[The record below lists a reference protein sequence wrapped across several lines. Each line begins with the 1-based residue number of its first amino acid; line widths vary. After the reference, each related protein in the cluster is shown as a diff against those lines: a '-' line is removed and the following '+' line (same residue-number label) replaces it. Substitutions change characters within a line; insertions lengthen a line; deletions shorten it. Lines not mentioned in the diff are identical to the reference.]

1 MTSARD
7 TCPRPEPLQDEPEAV
22 EERLNRLFGNSD
34 EIMAWEQ
41 DIEARVSKI
50 VSDFLSERSANSG
63 VEFQSLQVS
72 FKESRL
78 PLDPAPAESYLDYLA
93 SNVISHS
100 TRTSSPRFIGH
111 MTSALPFFVR
121 PLAKLMTAMNQNVV
135 KTETAKA
142 FTPYEREALGMVHRL
157 IYDFSDSFYDEH
169 IQRRES
175 TLGMI
180 VSGGT
185 LANITALWCA
195 RNSALRAKND
205 FLGIENEG
213 LLAALEFFGY
223 TGAVVIGSALMH
235 YSFEK
240 AADTMG
246 IGTRNIIKIPV
257 DGANRINLR
266 ALKQAVSDCQA
277 RNKLIIAIVGV
288 AGTTDF
294 GSIDPLSEMAE
305 IAGEANTHFH
315 VDAAWGGPV
324 LFSERHRGKLAGLDK
339 ADSVTIDG
347 HKQLY
352 LPMGI
357 GMVLL
362 RDPHKASFIEKQA
375 RYIVRPGSYDLGRR
389 SLEGS
394 RPGMALFLHAALNI
408 VGGKGYEFLI
418 VESIRKAQYMADLI
432 RARPEFE
439 LLTGPEINI
448 LTYRYIPERLR
459 EKAGRGE
466 LTEADN
472 HEINEFNVRLQ
483 KAQRDAGRTFVSRT
497 MWNTNKE
504 GQDLSIVAL
513 RVVIANPLTTQSDIN
528 FILDDQIEIA
538 ASLTR

>member
-1 MTSARD
+1 MTSAQD
-7 TCPRPEPLQDEPEAV
+7 TRNRSEPLRNEPEV
-22 EERLNRLFGNSD
+22 LEERLNQLFGNSD
-34 EIMAWEQ
+34 EVIACEQ
-41 DIEARVSKI
+41 YIEARVSKI
-50 VSDFLSERSANSG
+50 VNDFLLERSTSS
-63 VEFQSLQVS
+63 EFKFQSLQAS

-78 PLDPAPAESYLDYLA
+78 PLDPAYAESYLDYLA

-111 MTSALPFFVR
+111 MTSALPYFVR

-135 KTETAKA
+135 KTETSKA
-142 FTPYEREALGMVHRL
+142 FTPYEREALAMVHRL
-157 IYDFSDSFYDEH
+157 IYNFSDSFYDQH
-169 IQRRES
+169 TQQRES

-195 RNSALRAKND
+195 RNSALRAKSD
-205 FLGIENEG
+205 FMGIENEG
-213 LLAALEFFGY
+213 LLAALEYYGY
-223 TGAVVIGSALMH
+223 AEAVVIGSALMH

-257 DGANRINLR
+257 DSANRINLQ
-266 ALKQAVSDCQA
+266 ALKQAVRDCQA
-277 RNKLIIAIVGV
+277 RNKLIIAIVGI

-305 IAGEANTHFH
+305 IAGEANIHFH

-324 LFSERHRGKLAGLDK
+324 LFSERYQRKLAGLDK

-357 GMVLL
+357 GIVLL
-362 RDPHKASFIEKQA
+362 LDPHKASFIEKQA
-375 RYIVRPGSYDLGRR
+375 RYIVRPGSYDLGKR

-394 RPGMALFLHAALNI
+394 RPGMALFLHAALNL
-408 VGGKGYEFLI
+408 VGRRGYEFLV

-439 LLTGPEINI
+439 LLTEPEINI
-448 LTYRYIPERLR
+448 FTYRYIPEALR
-459 EKAGRGE
+459 EKAKERD
-466 LTEADN
+466 LTDADN
-472 HEINEFNVRLQ
+472 HEINEFNVGLQ
-483 KAQRDAGRTFVSRT
+483 KAQREAGRTFVSRT
-497 MWNTNKE
+497 MWNTSQY
-504 GQDLSIVAL
+504 GLDLPIVAL
-513 RVVIANPLTTQSDIN
+513 RVVIANPLTTEADIDVVLN
-528 FILDDQIEIA
+528 DQMEIA
-538 ASLTR
+538 ASLMR

>member
-1 MTSARD
+1 MTSAQN
-7 TCPRPEPLQDEPEAV
+7 TCLRSETSRNEPEII
-22 EERLNRLFGNSD
+22 EEILNHIFGNSD
-34 EIMAWEQ
+34 EVMAHEQ

-50 VSDFLSERSANSG
+50 VNDFLSDRGTNSEVG
-63 VEFQSLQVS
+63 FQSLQAS

-78 PLDPAPAESYLDYLA
+78 PVDPARAENYLGYLA

-100 TRTSSPRFIGH
+100 TRTASPRFIGH
-111 MTSALPFFVR
+111 MTSALPYFVR
-121 PLAKLMTAMNQNVV
+121 PLARLMTAMNQNVV
-135 KTETAKA
+135 KTETSKA
-142 FTPYEREALGMVHRL
+142 FTPYEREALAMIHRL
-157 IYDFSDSFYDEH
+157 IYNFSDGFYDQH
-169 IQRRES
+169 IQQRES

-195 RNSALRAKND
+195 RNCALRAKDD
-205 FLGIENEG
+205 FSGIEKEG
-213 LLAALEFFGY
+213 LLAALDCYGY
-223 TGAVVIGSALMH
+223 TDAVVIGSALMH

-257 DGANRINLR
+257 DSANRINLQ
-266 ALKQAVSDCQA
+266 ALRQTVADCQS
-277 RNKLIIAIVGV
+277 RNKLVIAIVGI

-305 IAGEANTHFH
+305 IAREANIHFH

-324 LFSERHRGKLAGLDK
+324 LFSEHHRRKMAGLDK

-362 RDPHKASFIEKQA
+362 RDPRKAGFIEKQA
-375 RYIVRPGSYDLGRR
+375 RYIVRPGSYDLGKR

-408 VGGKGYEFLI
+408 IGRKGYEFLM
-418 VESIRKAQYMADLI
+418 VESIRKAQYMADSI

-439 LLTGPEINI
+439 LLTEPEINI
-448 LTYRYIPERLR
+448 LTYRYIPEAFR
-459 EKAGRGE
+459 EKAERKE
-466 LTEADN
+466 LTNADN
-472 HEINEFNVRLQ
+472 HEINKFNVGLQ
-483 KAQRDAGRTFVSRT
+483 KAQREAGRTFVSRT
-497 MWNTNKE
+497 MWNTSQY
-504 GQDLSIVAL
+504 GSDLSIVAL
-513 RVVIANPLTTQSDIN
+513 RVVLANPMTTDGDIDVVLN
-528 FILDDQIEIA
+528 DQLEIA
-538 ASLTR
+538 ASLTM

>member
-1 MTSARD
+1 MTSAQD
-7 TCPRPEPLQDEPEAV
+7 TCFRSESSQSEPEV
-22 EERLNRLFGNSD
+22 IEEKLNQLFGNSD
-34 EIMAWEQ
+34 EVIAREQ
-41 DIEARVSKI
+41 DFEARVSKI
-50 VSDFLSERSANSG
+50 VNDFLLEGSTNSE
-63 VEFQSLQVS
+63 VEFQSLQAS
-72 FKESRL
+72 FKEGRL
-78 PLDPAPAESYLDYLA
+78 PIDPACAESYLDYLA

-111 MTSALPFFVR
+111 MTSALPYFVK

-135 KTETAKA
+135 KTETSKA
-142 FTPYEREALGMVHRL
+142 FTPYEREALAMVHRL
-157 IYDFSDSFYDEH
+157 IYNFSDGFYDQH
-169 IQRRES
+169 IQQRES

-213 LLAALEFFGY
+213 LLAALEFYGY
-223 TGAVVIGSALMH
+223 ADAVVIGSALMH

-246 IGTRNIIKIPV
+246 IGTRNIVKIPV
-257 DGANRINLR
+257 DSANRINLQ
-266 ALKQAVSDCQA
+266 ALKQAVRDCQA
-277 RNKLIIAIVGV
+277 RNKLVIAIVGI

-305 IAGEANTHFH
+305 IAGEANIHFH

-324 LFSERHRGKLAGLDK
+324 LFSERYQRKLAGLDK

-362 RDPHKASFIEKQA
+362 RDPHKASFIEKRA
-375 RYIVRPGSYDLGRR
+375 RYIVRPGSHDLGKR

-408 VGGKGYEFLI
+408 VGRKGYELLI
-418 VESIRKAQYMADLI
+418 VESMRKAQYMADSI

-439 LLTGPEINI
+439 LLTEPEINI
-448 LTYRYIPERLR
+448 LTYRYIPEALR
-459 EKAGRGE
+459 EKAERRE
-466 LTEADN
+466 LTDADN
-472 HEINEFNVRLQ
+472 HEINEFNVGLQ
-483 KAQRDAGRTFVSRT
+483 KAQREAGRTFVSRT
-497 MWNTNKE
+497 MWSTSQY
-504 GQDLSIVAL
+504 GLDLSIVVL
-513 RVVIANPLTTQSDIN
+513 RVVIANPLTTESDIDFVLN
-528 FILDDQIEIA
+528 DQMEIA
-538 ASLTR
+538 ASLVR

>member
-1 MTSARD
+1 MTSAQD
-7 TCPRPEPLQDEPEAV
+7 TRFRSESSRNEPEV
-22 EERLNRLFGNSD
+22 IEEKLNQIFGNSN
-34 EIMAWEQ
+34 EVMAHEQ

-50 VSDFLSERSANSG
+50 INDFLLQRSTNSEVG
-63 VEFQSLQVS
+63 FQSLQAG
-72 FKESRL
+72 FKQSRL
-78 PLDPAPAESYLDYLA
+78 PVDPALAESYLDYLA

-100 TRTSSPRFIGH
+100 THTSSPRFIGH
-111 MTSALPFFVR
+111 MTSALPYFVR
-121 PLAKLMTAMNQNVV
+121 PLARLMTAMNQNVV
-135 KTETAKA
+135 KTETSKA
-142 FTPYEREALGMVHRL
+142 FTPYEREALAMVHRL
-157 IYDFSDSFYDEH
+157 IYNFSDDFYDQH
-169 IQRRES
+169 IQQRES

-195 RNSALRAKND
+195 RNSALRAKDD

-213 LLAALEFFGY
+213 LLAALNFYGY
-223 TGAVVIGSALMH
+223 TDAVVIGSALMH

-257 DGANRINLR
+257 DSANRINLQ
-266 ALKQAVSDCQA
+266 ALRQAVRDCQS
-277 RNKLIIAIVGV
+277 RNKLIIAIVGI

-305 IAGEANTHFH
+305 IAGDANIHFH

-324 LFSERHRGKLAGLDK
+324 LFSERHQRKLAGLDK

-362 RDPHKASFIEKQA
+362 RDPRKAGFIEKQA
-375 RYIVRPGSYDLGRR
+375 RYIVRPGSYDLGKR

-408 VGGKGYEFLI
+408 VGRKGYELLV
-418 VESIRKAQYMADLI
+418 VESIRKAQYMADSI

-439 LLTGPEINI
+439 LLTEPEINI
-448 LTYRYIPERLR
+448 FTYRYVPEAFR
-459 EKAGRGE
+459 EKAKRRQ
-466 LTEADN
+466 LTNADN
-472 HEINEFNVRLQ
+472 HEINKFNVGLQ
-483 KAQRDAGRTFVSRT
+483 KAQREAGRTFVSRT
-497 MWNTNKE
+497 MWNTSQY
-504 GQDLSIVAL
+504 GLDLSIVAL
-513 RVVIANPLTTQSDIN
+513 RVVLANPLTTEGDIDAVLN
-528 FILDDQIEIA
+528 DQMEIA
-538 ASLTR
+538 ASLIR

>member
-1 MTSARD
+1 MASAQDACIRS
-7 TCPRPEPLQDEPEAV
+7 EPSRNEPEV
-22 EERLNRLFGNSD
+22 IEERLDQLFGNSD
-34 EIMAWEQ
+34 EVIAREQ

-50 VSDFLSERSANSG
+50 VNDFLLEKGTSSEF
-63 VEFQSLQVS
+63 EFQSLQAS
-72 FKESRL
+72 FKESKL
-78 PLDPAPAESYLDYLA
+78 PLDPACAESYLDYLA

-111 MTSALPFFVR
+111 MTSALPYFVR
-121 PLAKLMTAMNQNVV
+121 PLAKLVTAMNQNVV
-135 KTETAKA
+135 KTETSKA
-142 FTPYEREALGMVHRL
+142 FTPYEREALAMVHRL
-157 IYDFSDSFYDEH
+157 IYNFSDSFYDQH
-169 IQRRES
+169 IQQRES

-205 FLGIENEG
+205 FMGIENEG
-213 LLAALEFFGY
+213 LVAALECYGY
-223 TGAVVIGSALMH
+223 TEAVVVGSALMH
-235 YSFEK
+235 YSLEK
-240 AADTMG
+240 AADIMG

-257 DGANRINLR
+257 DSTNRIDLR
-266 ALKQAVSDCQA
+266 VLRRAVSGCQA
-277 RNKLIIAIVGV
+277 QNKLVIAIVGI

-305 IAGEANTHFH
+305 IAGEANIHFH

-324 LFSERHRGKLAGLDK
+324 LFSDRYQRKLAGLNK

-375 RYIVRPGSYDLGRR
+375 RYIVRPGSYDLGKR

-408 VGGKGYEFLI
+408 IGRKGYEVLI
-418 VESIRKAQYMADLI
+418 IENMRKAQYMADLI

-439 LLTGPEINI
+439 LLTEPEINI
-448 LTYRYIPERLR
+448 LTYRYIPEAMR
-459 EKAGRGE
+459 EKAKGKE

-472 HEINEFNVRLQ
+472 REINKFNVGLQ
-483 KAQRDAGRTFVSRT
+483 KAQREAGRTFVSRT
-497 MWNTNKE
+497 MWHTSQY
-504 GQDLSIVAL
+504 GLDLPIVAL
-513 RVVIANPLTTQSDIN
+513 RVVIANPLTTESDIN
-528 FILDDQIEIA
+528 VVLNDQVEIA
-538 ASLTR
+538 ASLMM

>member
-1 MTSARD
+1 MTSAKD
-7 TCPRPEPLQDEPEAV
+7 TGFRSESSRNEPEVIEA
-22 EERLNRLFGNSD
+22 RLNQIFGNSD
-34 EIMAWEQ
+34 EAIACEQ
-41 DIEARVSKI
+41 EFEARVSSI
-50 VSDFLSERSANSG
+50 VNDFLLEKGTNSE
-63 VEFQSLQVS
+63 VEFQSLQAG
-72 FKESRL
+72 FKQSRL
-78 PLDPAPAESYLDYLA
+78 PLDPASAESYLEYLA

-111 MTSALPFFVR
+111 MTSALPYFVR

-135 KTETAKA
+135 KTETSKA
-142 FTPYEREALGMVHRL
+142 FTPYEREALAMVHRL
-157 IYDFSDSFYDEH
+157 IYDFTDNFYDQH
-169 IQRRES
+169 IQQRES

-195 RNSALRAKND
+195 RNSALRARND
-205 FLGIENEG
+205 FTGIENEG
-213 LLAALEFFGY
+213 LLAALGYYGY
-223 TGAVVIGSALMH
+223 TDAVVIGSALMH

-246 IGTRNIIKIPV
+246 LGTRNIIKIPV
-257 DGANRINLR
+257 DSANRINLQ
-266 ALKQAVSDCQA
+266 ALRQAVADCQA
-277 RNKLIIAIVGV
+277 QKRLVIAIVGI

-305 IAGEANTHFH
+305 IAREAGIHFH

-324 LFSERHRGKLAGLDK
+324 LFSERYQHKLAGLEK

-375 RYIVRPGSYDLGRR
+375 RYIVRPGSYDLGKR

-408 VGGKGYEFLI
+408 VGRKGYEFLI
-418 VESIRKAQYMADLI
+418 VESIRKTKYMADSI

-439 LLTGPEINI
+439 LLTEPEINI
-448 LTYRYIPERLR
+448 LTYRYIPAELR
-459 EKAGRGE
+459 EKVKRKE
-466 LTEADN
+466 LTDADN
-472 HEINEFNVRLQ
+472 HEINRFNVVLQ
-483 KAQRDAGRTFVSRT
+483 KAQREAGRTFVSRT
-497 MWNTNKE
+497 LWNTGSE
-504 GQDLSIVAL
+504 LSIVAL
-513 RVVIANPLTTQSDIN
+513 RVVIANPLTTESDIDVV
-528 FILDDQIEIA
+528 LKDQIEIA
-538 ASLTR
+538 ASLMM

>member
-1 MTSARD
+1 MTSAQD
-7 TCPRPEPLQDEPEAV
+7 TCFRSESSRNEPEEI
-22 EERLNRLFGNSD
+22 EERLNRIFGNSD
-34 EIMAWEQ
+34 EVMACEQ

-50 VSDFLSERSANSG
+50 VKDFLSERSTNG
-63 VEFQSLQVS
+63 EIGFQSLQAS

-78 PLDPAPAESYLDYLA
+78 PVDPARAESYLDYLA

-111 MTSALPFFVR
+111 MTSALPYFVR

-135 KTETAKA
+135 KTETSKA
-142 FTPYEREALGMVHRL
+142 FTPYERETLAMIHRL
-157 IYDFSDSFYDEH
+157 IYNFSDGFYDEH
-169 IQRRES
+169 IQQRES

-195 RNSALRAKND
+195 RNSALRAKNG
-205 FLGIENEG
+205 FTGIEKEG
-213 LLAALEFFGY
+213 LLAALEFYGY
-223 TGAVVIGSALMH
+223 RDAVIIGSALMH

-257 DGANRINLR
+257 DGKNRINLQ
-266 ALKQAVSDCQA
+266 ALKQAVSDCQS
-277 RNKLIIAIVGV
+277 RSKLIIAIVGI

-305 IAGEANTHFH
+305 IAGEANVHFH

-324 LFSERHRGKLAGLDK
+324 LFSERHHRKLAGLDK

-347 HKQLY
+347 HKQMY

-375 RYIVRPGSYDLGRR
+375 RYIVRPGSYDLGKR

-408 VGGKGYEFLI
+408 VGRKGYEFLI
-418 VESIRKAQYMADLI
+418 VEGIRKAQYMADSI

-439 LLTGPEINI
+439 LLTEPEINI
-448 LTYRYIPERLR
+448 LTYRYIPEALR
-459 EKAGRGE
+459 EKAERRE
-466 LTEADN
+466 LTDADN
-472 HEINEFNVRLQ
+472 NEINKFNVGLQ
-483 KAQRDAGRTFVSRT
+483 KAQREAGRTFVSRT
-497 MWNTNKE
+497 LWNTSQY
-504 GQDLSIVAL
+504 GLDLSIVAL
-513 RVVIANPLTTQSDIN
+513 RVVIANPLTKESDIDVVLN
-528 FILDDQIEIA
+528 DQTEIA